1 MGAEAAGCFL
11 GRRWGM
17 VLFAAG
23 VFRGGETRPCVM
35 DESALRTF
43 DAEALPL
50 VLGELLTVVEAVGG
64 MVW

>member
-1 MGAEAAGCFL
+1 
-11 GRRWGM
+11 M